1 MEKLNSVVIEECKIM
16 EDINHS
22 LSLYVLS
29 ELYSEEEIKEALAD
43 VLHLSQKFRHVHVE
57 LNALLG
63 DDYAKKY
70 PLYENT
76 FERLMQYV
84 KEAKGKLRKVRSE
97 AQNSSQSDEK
107 NALQIELAVLLGR
120 IAEERESFD
129 PKTIQDVQEV
139 DEYVLKLEK
148 FMDDLFQLKTK
159 MMTKCPDDFKS
170 EFSSAISEST
180 MEVRQDIK
188 NAKLLRVDVAKRTAR
203 DVDLETFQRDQPM
216 YVTRAENLDAEISFR
231 FKSLSKK
238 FVSELSS
245 LSDHQI
251 LEIHKDKMLD
261 SEFNDVLEKVTELGS
276 LVSLGGRPVETLL
289 NKVCRTR
296 DRIAAKKDVFYD
308 ELNKIIVDRDI
319 SVEKMKNA
327 SELKIALPKFSGYD
341 GQIDFFTFK
350 SEFIRVVESTQQ
362 KKFWVDH
369 LKRNYLTGQAL
380 TLVESETEYE
390 KIWEKLKES
399 YGSPRLMLQNK
410 LSALDKVG
418 GLYTIKDSEKLGI
431 TIAKL
436 CNSMK
441 DLSKLAAEHDLD
453 GQLYEGGGLEK
464 VMSLI
469 GESRHRKFRSENISV
484 DLSKK
489 QLWQKL
495 QETLEKE
502 QVLTERLVL
511 DQKNAELMG
520 YSLKK
525 SVSNKKTDTKIDGAS
540 SRSMTTTVVKPKCH
554 LCGTEGHTTITT
566 KKGNV
571 IVPYYMCERFVK
583 MTAAERLSELSS
595 KNLCTVCL
603 FPGAKKGQHKC
614 YFRNFVCPS
623 HDKTDQ
629 IHILLCEQHKTD
641 QRNLDIL
648 EKFKNR
654 FIANCPVTV
663 PNFAK
668 GLTFYSGIVS
678 FGTATQTYSFKFD
691 GLIPDSPDRS
701 IFQLQ
706 TMTVEGH
713 DVAADRPTCFSFNL
727 FFDGGCGD
735 LVVSSSAV
743 HRLAAM
749 GRAVQ
754 IIAGPLTIR
763 GVGGQTCIS
772 HEGVW
777 AICLPLANGGNAIMS
792 GLVLPTITG
801 VFPTYELTNVE
812 NDIQQR
818 CLESGEPDFSSLPKL
833 PRKVGGDT
841 DILIGSKY
849 LRYFPKEIHKF
860 ESGLTIC
867 ESVFA
872 SSDGTRGIIGG
883 PHEEWEKYERSS
895 GVAMSNVVYNAM
907 TQIVRQSWTIER
919 DMPLLGEK
927 EQLSQEDLDEPLCCE
942 MLDPELPNGS
952 ARSYDDSELVCEQ
965 VACVARS
972 APSYNDPE
980 VECEQNACVAKRAPQ
995 HVRFFDEIE
1004 SAGCDVTYRCGEC
1017 RVCKNCLKGPRIEA
1031 MSLQDEMEDNL
1042 IEKCISCD
1050 LQLSFTVAKLPFLAD
1065 PLTHLEASNEHVAL
1079 KVFNRQVKTLNANE
1093 RDKISVLSFEQNL
1106 QDLGCVEYFS
1116 DLPEPERLLIERSPV
1131 KYFIPWRPVYKED
1144 SVSTPCRMAFDASM
1158 SSNGACSLNSI
1169 LAKGSNS
1176 LNNLQAITIRWA
1188 TYPHVFHS
1196 DVQKM
1201 YNRVRLDSS
1210 HWCYQLYL
1218 FSKNLDVGD
1227 IPEWKVIKTLIYGV
1241 RPSGNLAE
1249 CALRRTVELCKNEY
1263 PRAYG
1268 PVMYDTYMDDCASG
1282 TESPDE
1288 CRKTMDELQVAVGK
1302 TGFSYK
1308 GFSVSGY
1315 DPPPHL
1321 SHDGE
1326 SVTVLG
1332 MKWLPKGDFIK
1343 LNIGEQN
1350 FCKKFRGRKLGKLS
1364 KIPDVLTLT
1373 NCAGRA
1379 AEIYDPRGLVAPIVG
1394 GLKLDVS
1401 KLHRVCKGW
1410 GDPIPNELKECWAAN
1425 FDVINEL
1432 ADIEFNRAV
1441 IPSDAVDMSMETLNV
1456 ADAGDNLVCAAVYV
1470 RFLRRDGSHSC
1481 QLIFARTKVIHDHTT
1496 PRGEVV
1502 AAVLN
1507 ASTGFVVKS
1516 SLKDRVKRSWYVT
1529 DSQVTLYLINS
1540 TTAALKTWP
1549 RNRVVEVNRLSN
1561 RTEWYHTRRQNMV
1574 ADLGTRKGATVQQV
1588 SPGSPWIEGLPWMRK
1603 ASSEF
1608 PLSTVEDIKLSA
1620 SEKRDASKEQ
1630 VFPESD
1636 AHVCLSYVPKD
1647 VEARYAFSKYLV
1659 NPNRHR
1665 FTTVV
1670 RIVALVFLFIQKIS
1684 AKLCARTRRTF
1695 DFLRERESKCTKPTQ
1710 YIVFPIR
1717 AATSEK
1723 VVDVAVIEVPYRVLS
1738 CAENYYFRKA
1748 AAEVQHFVE
1757 AHKYEKTSVLKDEI
1771 LYFTGRILPSQKIDG
1786 KFHFGDAMLDL
1797 SESTFCVP
1805 ITDAL
1810 SPIAY
1815 AIVSETHWYD
1825 PDINHE
1831 GVETTLR
1838 YAQNSAYIIGGR
1850 DLVKMIKKACAKCRI
1865 LYKKGVKV
1873 AMGPVA
1879 DESLNIAPP
1888 FYCSQVDICGH
1899 FDAYSPANKRATIKI
1914 WILVFVCTATCAV
1927 DCRIM
1932 ESYDAAS
1939 FILAFIRF
1947 SCRFGYPKRLMPDEG
1962 SQLVKGCKDMILS
1975 FNDIA
1980 QKLSIQYGVE
1990 FKTCP
1995 VAAHYMHGKV
2005 ERKIQ
2010 HVKRSLEKTLHNDR
2024 ISVLQWETLI
2034 QQISNSIN
2042 NLPIGL
2048 GNLSDSL
2055 EHLDVIT
2062 PNRLILGRN
2071 NNRSPNIPLQL
2082 SGDFRKIVDSNNEIF
2097 DQWFK
2102 EWLTSYVPKL
2112 VRQPKWF
2119 SSDRNVAVGDV
2130 VIFKKSEKEF
2140 EKTYQYGIVTKTF
2153 ESRDGLVRSV
2163 EVQYQNFNENSKRVT
2178 KRGVREIIVIHPV
2191 DELGISAEL
2200 DELAK
2205 TLKI

>member
-1 MEKLNSVVIEECKIM
+1 MEKLNNVVIEECKIM
-16 EDINHS
+16 EDINHC
-22 LSLYVLS
+22 LSLYVLK
-29 ELYSEEEIKEALAD
+29 ELHSEEEIKEALAEM
-43 VLHLSQKFRHVHVE
+43 LHLSQNFRHVHVE
-57 LNALLG
+57 LKALLG
-63 DDYAKKY
+63 DKYNAKY
-70 PLYENT
+70 PLYNDTYES
-76 FERLMQYV
+76 LMKYV
-84 KEAKGKLRKVRSE
+84 KEGKTKLRTVRSE

-107 NALQIELAVLLGR
+107 NALEIELDVLLGR
-120 IAEERESFD
+120 VAEERTYYD
-129 PKTIQDVQEV
+129 PGTVQDVHEV
-139 DEYVLKLEK
+139 DEYILKSEK
-148 FMDDLFQLKTK
+148 FMDELFQVKAK
-159 MMTKCPDDFKS
+159 MLIKCPDHFDK
-170 EFSSAISEST
+170 EFSKVFTEST
-180 MEVRQDIK
+180 ADIRQDIQK
-188 NAKLLRVDVAKRTAR
+188 AKTFRVEVAKQKAR
-203 DVDLETFQRDQPM
+203 NVEIEILQRDQPM
-216 YVTRAENLDAEISFR
+216 YVKRAENLDAEISLR

-238 FVSELSS
+238 FVSDLSS
-245 LSDHQI
+245 LGDHQI
-251 LEIHKDKMLD
+251 LEIHQDKTLD
-261 SEFNDVLEKVTELGS
+261 SEFNDVLEKVTELSS
-276 LVSLGGRPVETLL
+276 LVSVGGRPVETLL
-289 NKVCRTR
+289 EKVRKTR

-327 SELKIALPKFSGYD
+327 SELTVDLPKFSGYD

-350 SEFIRVVESTQQ
+350 SEFTRLIENTQQ
-362 KKFWVDH
+362 KKFWIDH
-369 LKRNYLTGQAL
+369 LKRSYLTGQAS
-380 TLVESETEYE
+380 TLVESETDYE
-390 KIWEKLKES
+390 KIWEMLKES

-418 GLYTIKDSEKLGI
+418 GLYTIKDSEKLGT
-431 TIAKL
+431 TIVQL

-441 DLSKLAAEHDLD
+441 DLGKLAMEHDLE

-469 GESRHRKFRSENISV
+469 GESRHRKFRSENLSV

-495 QETLEKE
+495 QEFLGKEKL
-502 QVLTERLVL
+502 LTEKVVL

-525 SVSNKKTDTKIDGAS
+525 TVSNKKNEQKNDGAGG
-540 SRSMTTTVVKPKCH
+540 RVMTATGVKAKCH
-554 LCGTEGHTTITT
+554 LCGTDGHTTITT

-603 FPGAKKGQHKC
+603 FPGAKKGQHRC

-629 IHILLCEQHKTD
+629 VHILLCEQHKTD
-641 QRNLDIL
+641 PKDLDIL
-648 EKFKNR
+648 QKFKDR

-691 GLIPDSPDRS
+691 GLIPDSSDRS

-706 TMTVEGH
+706 TVTVEGH

-727 FFDGGCGD
+727 FYDGGCGD

-743 HRLAAM
+743 HRLAAV
-749 GRAVQ
+749 GRALQ

-777 AICLPLANGGNAIMS
+777 AICLPLPNGENAIMS

-801 VFPTYELTNVE
+801 IFPTYELSNVE
-812 NDIQQR
+812 NDIRQR
-818 CLESGEPDFSSLPKL
+818 CLESGAPDFSLLPKL
-833 PRKVGGDT
+833 PKKVGGDT

-860 ESGLTIC
+860 ESGLTIF
-867 ESVFA
+867 ESVFT

-883 PHEEWEKYERSS
+883 PHEDWEKFERSS
-895 GVAMSNVVYNAM
+895 GVAMSNVVYNA
-907 TQIVRQSWTIER
+907 TTLIVRQAWTIER
-919 DMPLLGEK
+919 EIPLLGEK
-927 EQLSQEDLDEPLCCE
+927 EQLSQEDLDKAFCCE
-942 MLDPELPNGS
+942 MLDPELP
-952 ARSYDDSELVCEQ
+952 DDSAAPSDDSAPVCEQ
-965 VACVARS
+965 RVACVG
-972 APSYNDPE
+972 
-980 VECEQNACVAKRAPQ
+980 KRAPQ

-1017 RVCKNCLKGPRIEA
+1017 RECKKCKSGPRIEA
-1031 MSLQDEMEDNL
+1031 MSLQDEMEDTL
-1042 IEKCISCD
+1042 IEKCIVCD
-1050 LQLSFTVAKLPFLAD
+1050 LELSFTIAKLPFLAD

-1079 KVFNRQVKTLNANE
+1079 RVFNRQVKTLNANE
-1093 RDKISVLSFEQNL
+1093 QDKLSVLAFEQNL

-1116 DLPEPERLLIERSPV
+1116 DLPEAERLLIERSPV

-1158 SSNGACSLNSI
+1158 SSNGACSLNSL

-1218 FSKNLDVGD
+1218 FSQNLDVGE
-1227 IPEWKVIKTLIYGV
+1227 IPVWKVIKTLIYGV

-1268 PVMYDTYMDDCASG
+1268 PVMNDTYMDDCASG
-1282 TESPDE
+1282 TENHDE
-1288 CRKTMDELQVAVGK
+1288 CMRVIDELQIAVGK
-1302 TGFSYK
+1302 TGFSFK
-1308 GFSVSGY
+1308 GFSISGC

-1321 SHDGE
+1321 SHDGK

-1332 MKWLPKGDFIK
+1332 TKWFPKGDFIK

-1350 FCKKFRGRKLGKLS
+1350 FCKKSRGRKLGKSS

-1373 NCAGRA
+1373 DCAGRA
-1379 AEIYDPRGLVAPIVG
+1379 AEVYDPRGLVAPIVG

-1432 ADIEFNRAV
+1432 GDIEFDRAV
-1441 IPSDAVDMSMETLNV
+1441 VPSDAVDMTMETLNV

-1496 PRGEVV
+1496 PRGEMV

-1561 RTEWYHTRRQNMV
+1561 RTEWYHTKRQNMV

-1588 SPGSPWIEGLPWMRK
+1588 SPGSPWIEGLPWMRE

-1620 SEKRDASKEQ
+1620 SEKSDANKEQ

-1636 AHVCLSYVPKD
+1636 AHVCLSYVPKE
-1647 VEARYAFSKYLV
+1647 VEARYAFSKYIM
-1659 NPNRHR
+1659 NPNRHK

-1670 RIVALVFLFIQKIS
+1670 RIVALVFLFIQRIS
-1684 AKLCARTRRTF
+1684 ANLCARTARTF
-1695 DFLRERESKCTKPTQ
+1695 DFLRERETKCIKPTQ

-1757 AHKYEKTSVLKDEI
+1757 AHKYEKSSVLKDEI

-1805 ITDAL
+1805 MTDAL

-1825 PDINHE
+1825 PDVKHE

-1838 YAQNSAYIIGGR
+1838 YAQNLAYIIGGR

-1899 FDAYSPANKRATIKI
+1899 FNAYSPANKRATIKV

-1932 ESYDAAS
+1932 ESYDAES

-1962 SQLVKGCKDMILS
+1962 SQLIKGCKDMVLS

-1980 QKLSIQYGVE
+1980 QKLSVQYGVE

-2010 HVKRSLEKTLHNDR
+2010 HVRRSLEKTLQNDR
-2024 ISVLQWETLI
+2024 ISVLQWETLV

-2055 EHLDVIT
+2055 ENLDVIT

-2082 SGDFRKIVDSNNEIF
+2082 SGDFRKIVDSNNKIF

-2130 VIFKKSEKEF
+2130 VIFKKSDKEF
-2140 EKTYQYGIVTKTF
+2140 DKTYQYGIVTKTF

-2205 TLKI
+2205 TLNI